1 LIKLRIWSLTSDYH
15 LLTLK
20 LMIKSLNDYENTLQ
34 KTKEIIFKKYAIED
48 VTIEIEIE
56 KNI

>member
-1 LIKLRIWSLTSDYH
+1 
-15 LLTLK
+15 
-20 LMIKSLNDYENTLQ
+20 MIKSVNDYENTLQ